1 VTGFFLHC
9 MCQVAAQSGEANAS
23 SLRQLLGEQRKC
35 MGREAGFGSTRRGAW
50 TSADTSASS
59 TSRVLK
65 DLQSAGNAGEIS
77 RR

>member
-1 VTGFFLHC
+1 MTGFFLHC

-50 TSADTSASS
+50 TSAEHF
-59 TSRVLK
+59 
-65 DLQSAGNAGEIS
+65 GEFYEQGLEGPAIG
-77 RR
+77 RQCR